1 MFFKFKRS
9 TLLMCTALFAG
20 TAFAQNPE
28 LSAPGINPSPGLV
41 NGTVTMSATFTNV
54 SSVAYG
60 YDPANPMIVSFT
72 TSKFLPAN
80 GTSPIVS
87 GPGSVYFTWS
97 AQCTGGCGG
106 ATPIWIII
114 GLQNQIIPGSTGSGP
129 FTVYAGGAISFSG
142 TITAA
147 STAAQAAANNGD
159 GFNANITPSPS
170 FADIALGASN
180 TQSAFGYT
188 SGVVPVRLIS
198 FTAKKQGTSALLNWA
213 TSMELN
219 SSRFDVERSADGNIF
234 IKAGT
239 VQAQG
244 NSSVISNYS
253 FTDAAPFKGANYY
266 RLKEINTDD
275 TYEYSDIKKLEFNT
289 GSVEAV
295 VYPNPVTNT
304 LYIKNLHGNNVI
316 ELINTNGKMIKT
328 INASSSTKD
337 IDMSMLAKG
346 VYLLKITESNA
357 LSTVIK
363 VIKQ

>member
-1 MFFKFKRS
+1 MLFKLKKS
-9 TLLMCTALFAG
+9 TLLMCGVLFAG
-20 TAFAQNPE
+20 IAFAQNPE
-28 LSAPGINPSPGLV
+28 LSAPGVNPSPGLV
-41 NGTVTMSATFTNV
+41 NGTVTMSTTFTNV

-72 TSKFLPAN
+72 TSKFLPSN
-80 GTSPIVS
+80 GTATAVS

-106 ATPIWIII
+106 ATPTWIII
-114 GLQNQIIPGSTGSGP
+114 GVQNQVIPGSTGSGP

-147 STAAQAAANNGD
+147 STQAQAGANNGD

-170 FADIALGASN
+170 FTDIALGASN

-198 FTAKKQGTSALLNWA
+198 FTAKKQGATALLNWA

-219 SSRFDVERSADGNIF
+219 SSRFDVEKSADGHTF
-234 IKAGT
+234 VKTGT

-244 NSSVISNYS
+244 NSNAVTNYS
-253 FTDAAPFKGANYY
+253 FTDNTPFKGANYY
-266 RLKEINTDD
+266 RLKVIDID
-275 TYEYSDIKKLEFNT
+275 GTYEYSDMKKLEFNT

-295 VYPNPVTNT
+295 AYPNPVTNT

-316 ELINTNGKMIKT
+316 ELINTDGKIIKT
-328 INASSSTKD
+328 VSASSSTKD
-337 IDMSMLAKG
+337 IDMSTLAKG
-346 VYLLKITESNA
+346 VYLLKITEGNA

>member
-1 MFFKFKRS
+1 MFYNLKRS
-9 TLLMCTALFAG
+9 ALFFCAALFAG

-28 LSAPGINPSPGLV
+28 LSAPSVSPSPGLV
-41 NGTVTMSATFTNV
+41 NGTVTMSTTFRNI

-72 TSKFLPAN
+72 TSKFLPSN
-80 GTSPIVS
+80 GTATTVS

-106 ATPIWIII
+106 PTPTWIII
-114 GLQNQIIPGSTGSGP
+114 GIQNQVIPGSTGSGP
-129 FTVYAGGAISFSG
+129 FTVYAGGAITFSG
-142 TITAA
+142 TITSA

-170 FADIALGASN
+170 FTDIALGASN
-180 TQSAFGYT
+180 TQSSFGYT

-198 FTAKKQGTSALLNWA
+198 FTAKKQGTTALLNWA

-219 SSRFDVERSADGNIF
+219 SSRFDIEKSADGHVF
-234 IKAGT
+234 TKSGT

-244 NSSVISNYS
+244 NSNTLTDYS
-253 FTDAAPFKGANYY
+253 FTDNAPFKGTNYY
-266 RLKEINTDD
+266 RLKVIDID
-275 TYEYSDIKKLEFNT
+275 GTYEYSDIKKVEFNT
-289 GSVEAV
+289 GAVEAV
-295 VYPNPVTNT
+295 AYPNPVTNT
-304 LYIKNLHGNNVI
+304 LYIKNLHGNNVM
-316 ELINTNGKMIKT
+316 ELINTDGKVIKT
-328 INASSSTKD
+328 LTTSSPTKD
-337 IDMSMLAKG
+337 IDMSTLSKG
-346 VYLLKITESNA
+346 VYLLKITEGNA